1 MKIRHVL
8 AVATAFIALGLV
20 ACGDTTLHE
29 PGEYKGANDPEAS
42 VEAADARA
50 AKLRERAILAHSDR

>member
-8 AVATAFIALGLV
+8 AVATALAVLGLA

-29 PGEYKGANDPEAS
+29 PGAYKGPADPEAS
-42 VEAADARA
+42 EDAANARA

>member
-8 AVATAFIALGLV
+8 AVATAFIALGLT

-29 PGEYKGANDPEAS
+29 PGEYKGASDPEAS

-50 AKLRERAILAHSDR
+50 TKLRERAILAHSDR

>member
-8 AVATAFIALGLV
+8 AVATVLAVLGLA

-29 PGEYKGANDPEAS
+29 PGVYKGPSDPEAGE
-42 VEAADARA
+42 EAANARA
-50 AKLRERAILAHSDR
+50 EKLRERAILAHSDR